1 MTGFISD
8 AQRQAINQSLAAWRQ
23 GDISFDAG
31 IESLHFADISIP
43 HSPWSIREFQR
54 LSSSNMPVPG
64 GITPICHRVEGLVVL
79 SQTCDVIRDC
89 VDRPFVEI
97 APLVQLDAR
106 IVEETRLLK
115 RPSFGFVPATE
126 NRCLVADLDRPLT
139 IEKSIVARWNRV
151 AGWNTDEEIR
161 DFSLALSRKRS
172 RFAFPDDFVM
182 AARNMQRRFVSKHS
196 KQTSEGIH
204 LRALKEIRVRAAP
217 SWTGEHVIL
226 NWWFIKGTEPDRAD
240 IAWADLAEEWLDLF
254 DRTGRF
260 GVDTHIVC
268 RLEDMTARDYV
279 ESVPLDL
286 DQLSVVR

>member
-23 GDISFDAG
+23 GDVSFDAG

-106 IVEETRLLK
+106 IVEETRLLR

-151 AGWNTDEEIR
+151 AGWNTLTKRFVIFRWRLAENAR
-161 DFSLALSRKRS
+161 DLLFRMTSSWRLGTCNGVSLAPSSR
-172 RFAFPDDFVM
+172 A
-182 AARNMQRRFVSKHS
+182 
-196 KQTSEGIH
+196 
-204 LRALKEIRVRAAP
+204 
-217 SWTGEHVIL
+217 
-226 NWWFIKGTEPDRAD
+226 
-240 IAWADLAEEWLDLF
+240 
-254 DRTGRF
+254 
-260 GVDTHIVC
+260 
-268 RLEDMTARDYV
+268 
-279 ESVPLDL
+279 
-286 DQLSVVR
+286 

>member
-1 MTGFISD
+1 MTVYIGD

-23 GDISFDAG
+23 GDVSFDAG

-43 HSPWSIREFQR
+43 HSPWSIREFRR
-54 LSSSNMPVPG
+54 LSSSNLPVPG
-64 GITPICHRVEGLVVL
+64 STTPIRHAVEGLVIL

-89 VDRPFVEI
+89 VDRPFVEV
-97 APLVQLDAR
+97 APLVQLNAL

-151 AGWNTDEEIR
+151 AGCNTEEEIR
-161 DFSLALSRKRS
+161 DFALALSRKRS
-172 RFAFPDDFVM
+172 RFAFPDDFVL
-182 AARNMQRRFVSKHS
+182 AARNMQRRFVSKHN
-196 KQTSEGIH
+196 KRTSEGSH

-217 SWTGEHVIL
+217 SWIGEHVAL
-226 NWWFIKGTEPDRAD
+226 NWWFIKASEPDSAE
-240 IAWADLAEEWLDLF
+240 IAWADLAEEWLSLF
-254 DRTGRF
+254 DHTGRF
-260 GVDTHIVC
+260 VVDTPIVC

-279 ESVPLDL
+279 ESVLLDL